1 MSLTNTNKKRTF
13 RDYLRICAAGFCMG
27 SADIVPGVSGGTMA
41 FILGIYG
48 ELIYSI
54 KAADA
59 HLLRLLINL
68 KFREASNYFPWRFLT
83 ALGTGILLAILS
95 LAKVL
100 ENQLDAN
107 PTQIWSFFFGL
118 VLASVFTIARGIENW
133 SPSLI
138 LVALTSC
145 IGSYATLGTTPTK
158 TPETIGFL
166 FLSGALAINAM
177 ILPGISG
184 AYILVLLGKY
194 QYILSAVN
202 KGDVLT
208 LAVVL
213 AGAAIGLTTF
223 VRLLS
228 WLLDK
233 YRNITMTLL
242 TGLMLGS
249 LRILWPWRS
258 TANPMNPILPGKI
271 DTEIMLSISIAMVG
285 VVVVLSLTKI
295 SAVMKQSS
303 KVID

>member
-1 MSLTNTNKKRTF
+1 MDR
-13 RDYLRICAAGFCMG
+13 
-27 SADIVPGVSGGTMA
+27 GV
-41 FILGIYG
+41 
-48 ELIYSI
+48 
-54 KAADA
+54 
-59 HLLRLLINL
+59 
-68 KFREASNYFPWRFLT
+68 
-83 ALGTGILLAILS
+83 
-95 LAKVL
+95 
-100 ENQLDAN
+100 
-107 PTQIWSFFFGL
+107 
-118 VLASVFTIARGIENW
+118 
-133 SPSLI
+133 
-138 LVALTSC
+138 
-145 IGSYATLGTTPTK
+145 
-158 TPETIGFL
+158 
-166 FLSGALAINAM
+166 
-177 ILPGISG
+177 
-184 AYILVLLGKY
+184 GKY

-242 TGLMLGS
+242 TGFMLGS
-249 LRILWPWRS
+249 LSILWPWRS